1 MLFLLT
7 VRPSSIRIPKR
18 VPMSLRK
25 NILII
30 GQNDS
35 HYELVCETL
44 KTTPLKPV
52 LVRAVNSEKGATL
65 LKSRCFDLVLTEN
78 GHAAENSDW
87 IADLKAAARG
97 AAIVV
102 LTSKADEKKAVAAMK
117 MGADD
122 YIIKNRDCLK
132 NLDQILFKAIEAR
145 KRKEDASPRQPAP
158 ESGINLLARNLRTI
172 SEFINQPSKGIAE
185 GKKKIRQIEKEIDH
199 IKGLLKNFMS

>member
-1 MLFLLT
+1 MVSDRLPQILLGALL
-7 VRPSSIRIPKR
+7 
-18 VPMSLRK
+18 MLRK

-30 GQNDS
+30 DHNDS
-35 HYELVCETL
+35 HFELVCETL

-52 LVRAVNSEKGATL
+52 LIRAVNSEKGADL
-65 LKSRCFDLVLTEN
+65 LKSRRFDLVLTEN
-78 GHAAENSDW
+78 GPIESSDW
-87 IADLKAAARG
+87 IADLKKAARG

-102 LTSKADEKKAVAAMK
+102 LTTKADEKKAVAAMK

-145 KRKEDASPRQPAP
+145 KKKDDASPRQPAP
-158 ESGINLLARNLRTI
+158 QTGINLLARNLKTI

-185 GKKKIRQIEKEIDH
+185 GKKRIKQIEKEIDH
-199 IKGLLKNFMS
+199 IKGLLKNFVS